1 MNAKK
6 RILIATLL
14 ALVLTPAWAEED
26 HDHEHTDE
34 TAAEQAQQRERH
46 GGEDH
51 GNEDHGDEDH
61 EEGHG
66 HEEGEGHEEGV
77 IRMNE
82 AERAEQGIEVGR
94 AERRPLEGTVLAP
107 AEVVV
112 DAYRSAKVSPRIP
125 GQITARHARLGDKVK
140 RGQRLVTLSSV
151 EMARAQGDL
160 LVADREWQRVRK
172 LGKQVVSER
181 RWVEAQVARQLALAR
196 VRAYGMTEVQIQ
208 ALLRQGDV
216 SRATGDFDLTA
227 PLDGTVIRDDF
238 VLGELAEPGRVMFE
252 ISDEDVLWVQAQLN
266 PVDAARIPTG
276 AHARI
281 RVGEDRWIDG
291 RVVQRHHRLQEATR
305 TQILRIEVDNR
316 DDHLHPG
323 QFVEAVIETESS
335 RPVVAVPKRAV
346 VLMQGAYVVFVVE
359 GDEIRPQPV
368 ETGVSRGGWTEI
380 RAGLHAGEPIVA
392 RGAYYLKALL
402 LKSQMG
408 EGHAH

>member
-1 MNAKK
+1 MNSKK
-6 RILIATLL
+6 HILAATLL
-14 ALVLTPAWAEED
+14 VFFLAPAWAEEG
-26 HDHEHTDE
+26 HDHEHEHAE
-34 TAAEQAQQRERH
+34 TAQETGHH
-46 GGEDH
+46 G
-51 GNEDHGDEDH
+51 

-66 HEEGEGHEEGV
+66 EEGHGEEGHGEEGHGEEGHGEEGV
-77 IRMNE
+77 IRMSE
-82 AERAEQGIEVGR
+82 AERAEKGIVTGR

-107 AEVVV
+107 AEVIL
-112 DAYRSAKVSPRIP
+112 DAYRSAKVTPRIP

-172 LGKQVVSER
+172 LGSQVVSER
-181 RWVEAQVARQLALAR
+181 RWVEAQVARQLAIAR
-196 VRAYGMTEVQIQ
+196 VRAYGMTEEQIQ

-227 PLDGTVIRDDF
+227 PLDGTVIADDF

-252 ISDEDVLWVQAQLN
+252 ISDENTLWVQAQLN
-266 PVDAARIPTG
+266 PDDAARVAIG

-281 RVGEDRWIDG
+281 QVDEDHWIEG
-291 RVVQRHHRLQEATR
+291 RVIQRHHRLQEATR
-305 TQILRIEVDNR
+305 TQILRIQVDNR
-316 DDHLHPG
+316 DDRLHPG
-323 QFVEAVIETESS
+323 QFVQALIETDAS

-346 VLMQGAYVVFVVE
+346 VLMQGARVVFVVE

-368 ETGVSRGGWTEI
+368 EVGVTRGGWTEI
-380 RAGLHAGEPIVA
+380 RAGLEAGEPVVV

>member
-14 ALVLTPAWAEED
+14 ALALAPAWAEED
-26 HDHEHTDE
+26 HDHEHADE
-34 TAAEQAQQRERH
+34 AAAETTH
-46 GGEDH
+46 GHDGENH
-51 GNEDHGDEDH
+51 EEGHE

-66 HEEGEGHEEGV
+66 HGEGGHGEEGHEEGV
-77 IRMNE
+77 IRMSE

-112 DAYRSAKVSPRIP
+112 DAYRSAKVTPRIP

-196 VRAYGMTEVQIQ
+196 VRAYGMTEGQIQ
-208 ALLRQGDV
+208 SLLRQGDV

-227 PLDGTVIRDDF
+227 PLDGTVIGDDF

-252 ISDEDVLWVQAQLN
+252 ISDEDILWVQAQLN
-266 PVDAARIPTG
+266 PDDAARVAIG
-276 AHARI
+276 ARARI
-281 RVGEDRWIDG
+281 QVGDDRWIDG

-316 DDHLHPG
+316 DDRLHPG
-323 QFVEAVIETESS
+323 QFVQAMIETEDS

-346 VLMQGAYVVFVVE
+346 VLMQGANVVFVVK
-359 GDEIRPQPV
+359 GDELRPQPV
-368 ETGVSRGGWTEI
+368 ETGVTRGGWTEI
-380 RAGLHAGEPIVA
+380 RAGLHAGEPIVV

-408 EGHAH
+408 DGHAH